1 MPTLVTLMTLRVL
14 SDLTT
19 SRSEEILIVI
29 D

>member
-1 MPTLVTLMTLRVL
+1 MPTLVTLVSLWVL

-19 SRSEEILIVI
+19 SGSEQILKVF